1 MKLRH
6 EIHNVVFRLLRRTEN
21 MRGERKADHAD
32 LVNRQGQVFVFHVLI
47 LSQVGRDGQHFD
59 CFANPFLKRAA
70 LSVSFFVK
78 QTISVSGRICIYIIA
93 YFLQQLD
100 QIFFFHV
107 PILSQVGRDGQH
119 LLFLFFPLDTKGNLD
134 ATDGQEVKTANPLCL
149 DQLGHVPIL
158 QDVVDARK
166 GGERFFFF
174 LFILAFILSYDIIAA
189 AAFAAACN
197 CRANDTT

>member
-1 MKLRH
+1 VKLRH

-32 LVNRQGQVFVFHVLI
+32 LVNRQGQVFVFHVL
-47 LSQVGRDGQHFD
+47 
-59 CFANPFLKRAA
+59 
-70 LSVSFFVK
+70 
-78 QTISVSGRICIYIIA
+78 
-93 YFLQQLD
+93 
-100 QIFFFHV
+100 
-107 PILSQVGRDGQH
+107 ILSQVGRDGQH